1 MMLVSL
7 LSYSQYPVVK
17 TIGNEKV
24 VIMTVKQG
32 EDINKQFSILK
43 DSLTQSNEELLK
55 LRNMMSVMDIRN
67 SQLSTNL
74 AKSQDQIISINKQLD
89 VYKSNYEFC
98 ERDLRLFKKDHKN
111 IVTGLLIL
119 LGVWTAYGIAVF

>member
-1 MMLVSL
+1 MLVSL

-43 DSLTQSNEELLK
+43 DSLSTTNEEI
-55 LRNMMSVMDIRN
+55 LRLRSMISIKDA
-67 SQLSTNL
+67 SL
-74 AKSQDQIISINKQLD
+74 AKSQDQMVIINKQLD
-89 VYKSNYEFC
+89 TYKSSYELC
-98 ERDLRLFKKDHKN
+98 ENDLRMFRKEHKN
-111 IVTGLLIL
+111 IVTGILIIVAL
-119 LGVWTAYGIAVF
+119 WTAATVSAF

>member
-1 MMLVSL
+1 MLVSL

-43 DSLTQSNEELLK
+43 DSLSTTNEEI
-55 LRNMMSVMDIRN
+55 LRLRSMISIKDA
-67 SQLSTNL
+67 NL
-74 AKSQDQIISINKQLD
+74 VKSQDQMVIINKQLD
-89 VYKSNYEFC
+89 MYKSSYEFC
-98 ERDLRLFKKDHKN
+98 ENDLRMFRKEHKN
-111 IVTGLLIL
+111 IVTGIL
-119 LGVWTAYGIAVF
+119 VIVILR

>member
-1 MMLVSL
+1 MLVSL

-43 DSLTQSNEELLK
+43 DSLSITNEEI
-55 LRNMMSVMDIRN
+55 LRLRSMISIKDA
-67 SQLSTNL
+67 NL
-74 AKSQDQIISINKQLD
+74 VKSQDQMVIINKQLD
-89 VYKSNYEFC
+89 MYKSSYEFC
-98 ERDLRLFKKDHKN
+98 ENDLRMFRKEHKN
-111 IVTGLLIL
+111 IVTGIL
-119 LGVWTAYGIAVF
+119 VIVALWTVATVSVF

>member
-1 MMLVSL
+1 MLVSL

-43 DSLTQSNEELLK
+43 DSLSTTNEEI
-55 LRNMMSVMDIRN
+55 LRLRSMISIKDA
-67 SQLSTNL
+67 SL
-74 AKSQDQIISINKQLD
+74 AKSQDQMVSINKQLD
-89 VYKSNYEFC
+89 MYKSNYEFC

-111 IVTGLLIL
+111 IVVGLLIL
-119 LGVWTAYGIAVF
+119 LGAWTAYGIAVF

>member
-1 MMLVSL
+1 
-7 LSYSQYPVVK
+7 
-17 TIGNEKV
+17 
-24 VIMTVKQG
+24 MTVKQG